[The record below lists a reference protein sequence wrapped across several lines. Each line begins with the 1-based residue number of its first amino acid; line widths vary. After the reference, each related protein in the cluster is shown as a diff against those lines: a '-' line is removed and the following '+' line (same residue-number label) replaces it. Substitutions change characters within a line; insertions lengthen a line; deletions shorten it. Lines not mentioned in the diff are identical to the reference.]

1 MKKQDVKGL
10 TRSHAFELSEDVPSN
25 QSIAPTIGEVIGR
38 RFGRREFLKGSLAV
52 TVMGAAMDP
61 LSQAVARAARAGTVM
76 TPFTFEEISHGV
88 DERHHVAPGYD
99 AEILIRWGDPVLPD
113 APPFDPRNQSAE
125 AQEMQFG
132 YNNDYIGY
140 VGLPFGSDSS
150 SHGLLCVN
158 HEYTNEELMFPGL
171 GRQDT
176 KEAAL
181 AGMTRELV
189 DIEMAAHGNSIIE
202 VRRDPGGKWSVVPDS
217 RYARRISARSTEI
230 LISGPA
236 AGHPRL
242 RTGADPSGTRVI
254 GTLNN
259 CAGGMTP
266 WGTYLTA
273 EENFNGYFSGILE
286 GHPEGRN
293 YRRYGVPGGWY
304 AWARFHDRFDIDKE
318 PNEANRFGWVVEIDP
333 LDPSSTP
340 VKRTALGRF
349 KHEGAETVLNRDGRV
364 VIYMGDDERFEY
376 VYKFVS
382 EKPVDR
388 SDRGANS
395 DVLDSGTL
403 YVAKFLDDGQVDWM
417 PLTFGTGPLTPE
429 NGFESQADVLIEA
442 RRAADLLEATPMDRP
457 EDVQADPASG
467 RVYVMLTNNTRRKPE
482 QVDTANP
489 RAGNPF
495 GHIIE
500 MTPANGD
507 HAATTASWE
516 ILVKCGDPSVAE
528 VGAMWNPATSENG
541 WFASPDNC
549 AVDHRGRLWVTTDQG
564 SGWAKSGTAD
574 GVWALAAEGEARGTG
589 RMFFRVPVGAEMCG
603 PVFTPDDKTLFVAV
617 QHPGADGAHHYEP
630 FGRESTFDDPVTRW
644 PDFEDGMPPR
654 PSVVVI
660 TRRGGGPIGG

>member
-1 MKKQDVKGL
+1 
-10 TRSHAFELSEDVPSN
+10 
-25 QSIAPTIGEVIGR
+25 
-38 RFGRREFLKGSLAV
+38 
-52 TVMGAAMDP
+52 
-61 LSQAVARAARAGTVM
+61 
-76 TPFTFEEISHGV
+76 
-88 DERHHVAPGYD
+88 
-99 AEILIRWGDPVLPD
+99 
-113 APPFDPRNQSAE
+113 
-125 AQEMQFG
+125 
-132 YNNDYIGY
+132 
-140 VGLPFGSDSS
+140 
-150 SHGLLCVN
+150 
-158 HEYTNEELMFPGL
+158 EYTNEELMFPGL

-395 DVLDSGTL
+395 
-403 YVAKFLDDGQVDWM
+403 
-417 PLTFGTGPLTPE
+417 
-429 NGFESQADVLIEA
+429 
-442 RRAADLLEATPMDRP
+442 
-457 EDVQADPASG
+457 
-467 RVYVMLTNNTRRKPE
+467 
-482 QVDTANP
+482 
-489 RAGNPF
+489 
-495 GHIIE
+495 
-500 MTPANGD
+500 
-507 HAATTASWE
+507 
-516 ILVKCGDPSVAE
+516 
-528 VGAMWNPATSENG
+528 
-541 WFASPDNC
+541 
-549 AVDHRGRLWVTTDQG
+549 
-564 SGWAKSGTAD
+564 
-574 GVWALAAEGEARGTG
+574 
-589 RMFFRVPVGAEMCG
+589 
-603 PVFTPDDKTLFVAV
+603 
-617 QHPGADGAHHYEP
+617 
-630 FGRESTFDDPVTRW
+630 
-644 PDFEDGMPPR
+644 
-654 PSVVVI
+654 
-660 TRRGGGPIGG
+660 

>member
-25 QSIAPTIGEVIGR
+25 QSTAPTIGEVIGR
-38 RFGRREFLKGSLAV
+38 RFGRRDFLKGSLAV
-52 TVMGAAMDP
+52 TVMGATLDP
-61 LSQAVARAARAGTVM
+61 LSQAVARVAQAGTAM
-76 TPFTFEEISHGV
+76 TPFTFDEISHGV

-99 AEILIRWGDPVLPD
+99 AEILIRWGDPVIPD

-140 VGLPFGSDSS
+140 VGLPFGSDNPA
-150 SHGLLCVN
+150 HGLLCVN

-176 KEAAL
+176 KEAGL
-181 AGMTRELV
+181 TGMTRELV
-189 DIEMAAHGNSIIE
+189 DIEMAAHGNSIVE
-202 VRRDPGGKWSVVPDS
+202 VRRDAGGKWSIVSDS
-217 RYARRISARSTEI
+217 QYARRISGRSTEI

-242 RTGADPSGTRVI
+242 RTGADPSGTRVL

-273 EENFNGYFSGILE
+273 EENFNGYFSGTVE
-286 GHPEGRN
+286 GHPEERN

-349 KHEGAETVLNRDGRV
+349 KHEGAETVLNGDGRV
-364 VIYMGDDERFEY
+364 VIYMGDDERLDY

-388 SDRGANS
+388 SDRRANF
-395 DVLDSGTL
+395 DLLDSGTL
-403 YVAKFLDDGQVDWM
+403 YVAKFLDEGWVEWM
-417 PLTFGTGPLTPE
+417 PLTFGAGPLTPE

-457 EDVQADPASG
+457 EDVEVDPKSG
-467 RVYVMLTNNTRRKPE
+467 KVYVMLTNNTRRKPE
-482 QVDTANP
+482 QVDAANP
-489 RAGNPF
+489 RAENAF

-500 MTPANGD
+500 MAPAGGD

-574 GVWALAAEGEARGTG
+574 GVWALATEGEARGTG

-603 PVFTPDDKTLFVAV
+603 PVFTPDDETLFVAV
-617 QHPGADGAHHYEP
+617 QHPGADGARHYEP

-644 PDFEDGMPPR
+644 PDFEDGVPPR

-660 TRRGGGPIGG
+660 TRRGGGVIGG

>member
-1 MKKQDVKGL
+1 MKQQDLKGL

-25 QSIAPTIGEVIGR
+25 QSTAPTIGEVIGR
-38 RFGRREFLKGSLAV
+38 RLGRRDFLKGSLAV
-52 TVMGAAMDP
+52 TVMGAAIDP
-61 LSQAVARAARAGTVM
+61 LSQAVARAVQAGTAM
-76 TPFTFEEISHGV
+76 APFTFDEISHGV
-88 DERHHVAPGYD
+88 DERHHVSPGYD
-99 AEILIRWGDPVLPD
+99 AEILIRWGDPVIPD

-140 VGLPFGSDSS
+140 VGLPFGSDNPA
-150 SHGLLCVN
+150 HGLLCVN

-176 KEAAL
+176 KEAGL
-181 AGMTRELV
+181 AGMTRGLV

-202 VRRDPGGKWSVVPDS
+202 VRRDAGGKWSIVPDS
-217 RYARRISARSTEI
+217 HYARRISGRSTEV

-273 EENFNGYFSGILE
+273 EENFNGYFSGTVE
-286 GHPEGRN
+286 GHPEERN

-304 AWARFHDRFDIDKE
+304 AWARFHDRFDIDRE

-333 LDPSSTP
+333 FDPSSAP

-349 KHEGAETVLNRDGRV
+349 KHEGAETILNGDGRV
-364 VIYMGDDERFEY
+364 VIYMGDDERFDY
-376 VYKFVS
+376 IYKFVS
-382 EKPVDR
+382 EKAFDP
-388 SDRGANS
+388 SDRRANF
-395 DVLDSGTL
+395 DLLDSGTL
-403 YVAKFLDDGQVDWM
+403 YVAKFLDDGHVEWM

-429 NGFESQADVLIEA
+429 NDFESQADVVIEA

-457 EDVQADPASG
+457 EDVEADPKSG
-467 RVYVMLTNNTRRKPE
+467 KVYVMLTNNTRRKPE
-482 QVDTANP
+482 QVDAANP
-489 RAGNPF
+489 RAENAF

-500 MTPANGD
+500 MTPAGGD

-516 ILVKCGDPSVAE
+516 ILVRCGDPSVAE
-528 VGAMWNPATSENG
+528 VGAMWNPATSDNG

-574 GVWALAAEGEARGTG
+574 GVWALATEGEARGTG

-603 PVFTPDDKTLFVAV
+603 PVFTPDDETLFVAV
-617 QHPGADGAHHYEP
+617 QHPGADGARHYEP

-660 TRRGGGPIGG
+660 TRHGGGVIGG